1 MTRDSPMQAKWE
13 IVYYF
18 PQKTIGSISRKGY
31 KQWQEILRKKIKK
44 IFKNLLTNQT
54 TCDII

>member
-1 MTRDSPMQAKWE
+1 MTRDSPMQANWE

-18 PQKTIGSISRKGY
+18 SQKTIGSINRKGY
-31 KQWQEILRKKIKK
+31 KQWQEILRKKLKK

-54 TCDII
+54 TYDII

>member
-31 KQWQEILRKKIKK
+31 KQWQEILRKNKK
-44 IFKNLLTNQT
+44 NFQKSIDKPNNL
-54 TCDII
+54 

>member
-1 MTRDSPMQAKWE
+1 MTRDSPMQANWG

-18 PQKTIGSISRKGY
+18 PQKTIGSINRKGY